1 GARAERGMGAR
12 GRGAPGTGRA
22 GGRRRRGL
30 PPPPAS
36 AAPQP
41 LGVGGRAHAPRG
53 PPLLALPVRP
63 LRPREP
69 LGGAR
74 HLSGGC
80 RRPPRGRRARRA
92 RSTVLRSPS
101 PPAPPPP
108 TPPPP
113 RPGPV
118 LRLCRR
124 PPPRPAPSRP
134 AALRGRVHPGADL
147 ELHPPARE
155 VPGAR
160 RARPRCPRRRRD
172 GGTGQP
178 GPDADGAPPDP
189 GAP

>member
-30 PPPPAS
+30 PAPPAS

-41 LGVGGRAHAPRG
+41 LGVRGRAHAPRG

-92 RSTVLRSPS
+92 RSTVIGSRSPPAPRPRTALRPCPRPLPPPPPS
-101 PPAPPPP
+101 PPAPLPRPLPPP
-108 TPPPP
+108 
-113 RPGPV
+113 
-118 LRLCRR
+118 
-124 PPPRPAPSRP
+124 
-134 AALRGRVHPGADL
+134 
-147 ELHPPARE
+147 
-155 VPGAR
+155 
-160 RARPRCPRRRRD
+160 
-172 GGTGQP
+172 
-178 GPDADGAPPDP
+178 
-189 GAP
+189 